1 LIFTSLENENFYLSD
16 VTMLQQIDLWFKTR
30 IRLET
35 EIGLKVDQLKQRSL
49 KREISFLFLINSNF
63 NL

>member
-1 LIFTSLENENFYLSD
+1 MIFTSLENENFYLSD